1 MLVWGNCSDALFTQ
15 LENQHIRAAR
25 TVYKIPEKVC
35 THDVLRT
42 VKWQNLGYIYKRRLA
57 SEMFK
62 IVKDP
67 GNHRLSSYFTIRE
80 TERKGKQLVVK
91 RMNTERGRNSVT
103 YRGPILRNALSNSLR
118 EEDKL
123 VSFKKKL
130 KTNLKTLEQ
139 ISFRKGTVFNN
150 NKNLENFVYY

>member
-25 TVYKIPEKVC
+25 TIYKIPEKVC

-91 RMNTERGRNSVT
+91 RITLYNVCAVPWGVLSTVGGAQ
-103 YRGPILRNALSNSLR
+103 YRGGIQYCGGYHEYRGDILSTMGCSVAWGGYH
-118 EEDKL
+118 DKCGGY
-123 VSFKKKL
+123 
-130 KTNLKTLEQ
+130 LEYRGG
-139 ISFRKGTVFNN
+139 IS
-150 NKNLENFVYY
+150 